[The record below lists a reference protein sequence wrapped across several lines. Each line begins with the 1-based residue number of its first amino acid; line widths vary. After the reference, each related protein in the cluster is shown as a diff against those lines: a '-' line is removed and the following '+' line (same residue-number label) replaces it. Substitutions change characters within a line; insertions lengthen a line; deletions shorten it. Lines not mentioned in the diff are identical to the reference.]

1 MSTNL
6 EPITWDVLI
15 QGGGPV
21 GLACAAWCLQQ
32 LPTLKLVLVDR
43 NPSSD
48 EALDNGEKRSDTR
61 GIALSHGS
69 KLLLET
75 IHAWPTN
82 CPEIHRVHVSQAGR
96 FGRAIMTREELQQ
109 DALGHIARYRD
120 IHLALRQALRKL
132 QASSP
137 HFSWVHSNENPDLAS
152 QIELAKSACI
162 VHAEGGLFNQQE
174 WIEAGRSYD
183 QTALVGLVEV
193 NKPQAHQAWER
204 FTTEGPLALL
214 PSHAGERFLNLVW
227 CSAPSTAQHRL
238 ELTEPDFLAALQH
251 QFGSRLGQFI
261 SVRERRIYELGLN
274 YRKEVAVGNAVWIGN
289 AAQTL
294 HPVAGQGLNL
304 GLRDAYLLAE
314 KLAWFFSRPAPL
326 DSANSL
332 NSVLQDYARTRNADR
347 KTTIGITDFLARV
360 FTSHF
365 LPVVFTRGLALSA
378 LQWLPPLK
386 TSLARQMMFGR
397 R

>member
-96 FGRAIMTREELQQ
+96 FGRAIMTREELHQ

-132 QASSP
+132 QSSSP